1 MHHKFYLIDKRLCLF
16 SSFNWRKN
24 ATTVN
29 IEDLNICDEPNIIF
43 NYTLEF

>member
-29 IEDLNICDEPNIIF
+29 IEDLNICDEPNII
-43 NYTLEF
+43 L